1 MNIAAVAVVLTDM
14 TARNTAG
21 AISSNG
27 GTDPGLATTVAALTL
42 GVCQWHSGFA
52 LASPICFRL
61 QGLGAW
67 GLGFKA
73 LNPQP

>member
-1 MNIAAVAVVLTDM
+1 MAAVAVVLTDM

-27 GTDPGLATTVAALTL
+27 GTTVALTL
-42 GVCQWHSGFA
+42 GVCQWHSGLA
-52 LASPICFRL
+52 LASPIGFGL

-67 GLGFKA
+67 GLGFKV
-73 LNPQP
+73 